1 MGDCGLRAVGESSK
15 HLEELNL
22 KFCEGLGDEGI
33 VAVAEGCGKTL
44 KSLGIASCA
53 RVTDVA
59 LQSVGANC
67 QILEKLYLES
77 ESIRTAGVTAIA
89 EGCPR
94 LNSLQ
99 LKCINVT
106 DEALLVVGQS
116 CLSLETMAL
125 FSFQK
130 FTER

>member
-22 KFCEGLGDEGI
+22 KFCEGVGDEGI

-67 QILEKLYLES
+67 PILEKLYLES

-99 LKCINVT
+99 LKCTNVT
-106 DEALLVVGQS
+106 DEALLVVGHS